1 LIVAE
6 VAQAHDGSLGA
17 AHAYIDAVARTGADG
32 IKFQTHIADAEST
45 PDEQFRVRFSRRD
58 KTRYDYWKRME
69 FSAEEWRGLSE
80 HAKERGL
87 LFLSSAFSLE
97 AVDLLDDLG
106 MVAWKVGSGEV
117 TTTPLLERMAK
128 TGRPVLLS
136 SGMSSWE
143 ELDRA
148 VEIVRGA
155 GAPCAVFQCTSAYPC
170 PAESIGLN
178 VIAELKERYGCPA
191 GLSDHSGTPY
201 PALAA
206 VALGA
211 NLIELHVVF
220 SRDCFGPDTPASVTV
235 DELTQLVQGI
245 RFIERA
251 LANPID
257 KQAMARDLAPLKQL
271 FEKSVVALSDLPQGH
286 LLRREDLGAKKP
298 GTGIPASRIGEIV
311 GKRLRRP
318 LSRNALVQR
327 EDLE

>member
-1 LIVAE
+1 MKRAASRIEIAGRPVGPGAPCLIVAE

-155 GAPCAVFQCTSAYPC
+155 GAPC
-170 PAESIGLN
+170 
-178 VIAELKERYGCPA
+178 
-191 GLSDHSGTPY
+191 
-201 PALAA
+201 
-206 VALGA
+206 
-211 NLIELHVVF
+211 
-220 SRDCFGPDTPASVTV
+220 
-235 DELTQLVQGI
+235 
-245 RFIERA
+245 
-251 LANPID
+251 
-257 KQAMARDLAPLKQL
+257 
-271 FEKSVVALSDLPQGH
+271 
-286 LLRREDLGAKKP
+286 
-298 GTGIPASRIGEIV
+298 
-311 GKRLRRP
+311 
-318 LSRNALVQR
+318 
-327 EDLE
+327 